1 MPRFDWPVWVGDSVK
16 SVKITA
22 DVDDSSGDHWYVT
35 TGAKAVGPVALD
47 LLTKGIEAGKVPVE
61 CFVRH
66 EAWKVWRPLADI
78 ASVKTDGEGT
88 PVPRGR
94 AAARSDDAAPTP
106 HVGAFGA
113 FADMGRAVPST
124 PGRVP
129 RVLPP
134 PNPPPPARANDV
146 RRAGRSTK
154 ATRPP
159 PPPAPPAPRTP
170 APRHESLATST
181 DDITEP
187 GRLSL
192 FAEQSPSDVLAGSGD
207 LQEAMTLLMAAVV
220 QRSEADAALLHRV
233 DDHGATVACAHGPL
247 CGEMLGS
254 RTRLLDAAV
263 VAAAGGHMVVA
274 EPTPGPAGEAVL
286 SRLARLGVVAEGAV
300 MIPVRTSRKLLGML
314 ELGRRRRFT
323 AAEIAALEGL
333 VSGLALRAEAQDWD

>member
-1 MPRFDWPVWVGDSVK
+1 MK

-22 DVDDSSGDHWYVT
+22 DVDVSTGDRWYVT

-78 ASVKTDGEGT
+78 ASVEGT
-88 PVPRGR
+88 PLPGTG
-94 AAARSDDAAPTP
+94 AASSAAGDASPAL
-106 HVGAFGA
+106 GA
-113 FADMGRAVPST
+113 FADMARPLPST

-129 RVLPP
+129 RLAPPPPQPRARAARNNDVLREGKRAKGTRSLPP
-134 PNPPPPARANDV
+134 PMHPPVQAP
-146 RRAGRSTK
+146 
-154 ATRPP
+154 TRPP
-159 PPPAPPAPRTP
+159 VHAPAR
-170 APRHESLATST
+170 RHESLATST
-181 DDITEP
+181 DDITEV
-187 GRLSL
+187 GRPSL
-192 FAEQSPSDVLAGSGD
+192 PAEQSPSDVLAGSGD

-247 CGEMLGS
+247 RGELLGS

-263 VAAAGGHMVVA
+263 VAAAGGHLVVA

-286 SRLARLGVVAEGAV
+286 ARLARLGIVAEGAL
-300 MIPVRTSRKLLGML
+300 MIPVRTRRKLLGML
-314 ELGRRRRFT
+314 EIGRRRRFT
-323 AAEIAALEGL
+323 AAEVADLEAL
-333 VSGLALRAEAQDWD
+333 VAGLAQRAQAHDWD